1 MAWNGSGTFA
11 RLDGQGRT
19 GSTVWDQARAAGV
32 AILSAHHDVHDQDLA
47 TGLNNCLTKDG
58 QNAATAAI
66 PFGAQKITG
75 LGNGTARTD
84 GTALGQLQDGAVTYA
99 AATVSSSNVYVATLA
114 PAITAYTTGML
125 LYLEFAAI
133 NTASATI
140 NVNSVGA
147 KTIKDVFGN
156 ALIGG
161 ELVAGGCT
169 ALIYDG
175 TDFLLAG
182 NQPLRGGIVAVA
194 QQTVTHDTWT
204 QATWASGNEVFDS
217 AGMLIDGSEKITL
230 PTGTKAALL
239 SMKAQVAVSG
249 HDSLGVTVGY
259 SPVATTPG
267 TGGSTNFVQRA
278 SNHDSLPG
286 HAGLFF
292 ASVSNVV
299 QAPNNGSSDNGSY
312 DVYAQIYVD
321 KSGGSGTSVIAWE
334 FSAFVLR

>member
-1 MAWNGSGTFA
+1 MAWNGSGSFA

-19 GSTVWDQARAAGV
+19 GSTVWDQARQSGV

-47 TGLNNCLTKDG
+47 TGINNCLTKDG

-66 PFGAQKITG
+66 PFGSQKITG
-75 LGNGTARTD
+75 LASGTARTD

-99 AATVSSSNVYVATLA
+99 AATVSSTNVYVATLA
-114 PAITAYTTGML
+114 PAITAYTTGMV

-140 NVNSVGA
+140 NVNSVAA
-147 KTIKDVFGN
+147 KTIKDIYGN
-156 ALIGG
+156 ALVGG

-194 QQTVTHDTWT
+194 QQTVTHATWT

-239 SMKAQVAVSG
+239 SMKAQVETSG
-249 HDSLGVTVGY
+249 HDSLGVTCGY
-259 SPVATTPG
+259 TNVSGTTA
-267 TGGSTNFVQRA
+267 TGGSADFAQRA
-278 SNHDSLPG
+278 GAHNALENHG
-286 HAGLFF
+286 ARFHV
-292 ASVSNVV
+292 SVNNVV
-299 QAPNNGSSDNGSY
+299 QVPNNGSTDNGSY